1 MRRYSTALEALDAAK
16 QALKHKG
23 FGVRHIVRSGH
34 TYRVVNP
41 RLDPP
46 HYGLKVAELYHP
58 TKE

>member
-1 MRRYSTALEALDAAK
+1 MKRYSDPMRALDAAK
-16 QALKHKG
+16 IALKHKG

-34 TYRVVNP
+34 SFRVVNP
-41 RLDPP
+41 RLDPA